1 MPFPDW
7 DNPPLTLGSFSSK
20 LPDPG
25 AYFGPA
31 ALPGTT
37 PSGIPELWGR
47 RALEGA
53 TALSGYFLQ
62 NVALIDGWPNSLDIL
77 DNIDDTGLLNI
88 GQQVIGGL
96 AGELSIND
104 PNLDPIHI
112 ATAVI
117 ALLQKTGLLNAA
129 LEPSLQQ
136 LQALLAEAIGGALL
150 TGAQIVPIVGWAIA
164 LVRGTVSLSR
174 QVKENNEA
182 GFGIL
187 PGTVQGLMKGVVP
200 SFNRARNDDA
210 ANALLEVLK
219 GDDWTEVWMP
229 STAPWSKLALDIT
242 DESINI
248 DGWMIGAGLVDS
260 LATGIPMPAGVW
272 AAIPGVAQLGGAFY
286 MVAADAPEGFVLGSY
301 ADVVPSANQLAG
313 MAWMRMQTISGQCCN
328 AKLKMIENAWGVWQG
343 RGREFLESEAMQPS
357 GDLAPYIRGARYL
370 ADAARG
376 SPYHDGEP
384 FVSPLYP
391 PKRRPENAYVAD
403 RVRAACKK
411 QRERIWLL
419 LGTIACAYVPPDAPA
434 LQEDLELKL
443 RYAAMRK
450 KLLTHPARWRVELA
464 LVPDAAYRQM
474 LFDATIGS
482 TLAAPDVLPKHDAP
496 IDGGPEPLPPELPD
510 VPGGL
515 TGEPPEGGGSGWL
528 ALLALAAIA
537 VFVLWRW
544 GKR

>member
-7 DNPPLTLGSFSSK
+7 DNPPLTPGSFSSK

-25 AYFGPA
+25 AIFGPA
-31 ALPGTT
+31 PLPGTG
-37 PSGIPELWGR
+37 PAGIPELWGR
-47 RALEGA
+47 RAIEGA

-62 NVALIDGWPNSLDIL
+62 NIALIDGWPNSLDVL
-77 DNIDDTGLLNI
+77 DNEDDTGLLNL
-88 GQQVIGGL
+88 GQQIIGGI
-96 AGELSIND
+96 GNPD
-104 PNLDPIHI
+104 DVDLDPLHI

-117 ALLQKTGLLNAA
+117 ELLQKTGLLNAA

-136 LQALLAEAIGGALL
+136 LQALLAEAIGGAIA

-164 LVRGTVSLSR
+164 LIRGTVR
-174 QVKENNEA
+174 AAQQIKENEEA
-182 GFGIL
+182 GFGKL
-187 PGTVQGLMKGVVP
+187 PGTVQGLTKGVVP

-210 ANALLEVLK
+210 TNALLEVLK

-229 STAPWSKLALDIT
+229 STAPWSKLALDS
-242 DESINI
+242 DGNDKI
-248 DGWMIGAGLVDS
+248 DGWVVGAGLVDS

-272 AAIPGVAQLGGAFY
+272 AAIPGMAQLGGAFY
-286 MVAADAPEGFVLGSY
+286 GLTTPDGFLIGSY
-301 ADVVPSANQLAG
+301 ADMVPSVNQLAG
-313 MAWMRMQTISGQCCN
+313 MAWTRMHAISGQCCN
-328 AKLKMIENAWGVWQG
+328 AKLKKIKSAWATWQG
-343 RGREFLESEAMQPS
+343 NAREFLESESMQPS

-370 ADAARG
+370 VDAARG
-376 SPYHDGEP
+376 AKFHDGEP
-384 FVSPLYP
+384 FTSELYP
-391 PKRRPENAYVAD
+391 RDRRHAYVAD
-403 RVRAACKK
+403 RVRAACDK
-411 QRERIWLL
+411 QRERIWAL

-434 LQEDLELKL
+434 LQDDLELKL

-450 KLLTHPARWRVELA
+450 KLLTHPARWRVELD
-464 LVPDAAYRQM
+464 LVPDAPYRQM

-482 TLAAPDVLPKHDAP
+482 TFAAPDVLPKHDAP

-510 VPGGL
+510 APGGL
-515 TGEPPEGGGSGWL
+515 TGEPPEGGGGGWL